1 MKEVIHGIFQN
12 HLIEET
18 SYKREELSTIENRIL
33 QTKCTLQRLRLSLLA
48 QEQGSVHWST
58 IESVDKQSSAQ
69 TWAEFEKQFY
79 NHDVTD
85 HEEGNDSIVHEE
97 SSDKDHFDV
106 EDISILDEMGV
117 SLPEEPENWQNL
129 GVACKDEVAGTEVTG
144 ISQCD
149 EHDNSKS
156 RFYDKRHV
164 IVGNTSQY
172 LKKSLRTTDEVS
184 HKWMIY
190 VRGSPNEPN
199 LESYI
204 KSVTFFLHPTYKPND
219 IVTISKSPYHLTQ
232 LGWGEFTVRVQL
244 LFQDSRHKPVD
255 ILHPL
260 KLDQTHTGDQMLGA
274 ETIVDVELL
283 KSHESLQ
290 HDVPR
295 HYISLPLKT
304 QNDSV
309 YLDHDYCYQTIV
321 TRETAVPMLKPHPSL
336 SPPIP
341 LIQPNI
347 ETMLHTVARQ
357 YTLYGNCEEPFTAIN
372 LEQYQQ
378 WNVIKKRAHE
388 WMRGVAIKHY
398 IKQNGVT
405 SLTTRQIVKWCRE
418 HGHTPLENG
427 SGNAYCKVCGH
438 LLDVG
443 CHSNCSDDY
452 NLSTLSDSLNLIDK
466 LDQSPENLEN
476 DVDVIRVTP
485 PTSVNVTYR
494 VPQFPELRWV
504 HMTAREIGV
513 VLYPMSHDKMLLHVV
528 DHMIFSACSQFLC
541 QLIRKAVAMETSYNH
556 SDLNDRIIVP
566 YLIYRCI
573 ETTPLFDFLTNFGL
587 GLNKK

>member
-1 MKEVIHGIFQN
+1 M
-12 HLIEET
+12 
-18 SYKREELSTIENRIL
+18 

-58 IESVDKQSSAQ
+58 VESIDKQSSAQ

-79 NHDVTD
+79 NHDISD
-85 HEEGNDSIVHEE
+85 HEEGSHVVRET
-97 SSDKDHFDV
+97 SSDRDHFDDMEGV
-106 EDISILDEMGV
+106 SILDEMDR
-117 SLPEEPENWQNL
+117 SLPEEPENWQNEM
-129 GVACKDEVAGTEVTG
+129 GVASKDEVAGNEAIS

-149 EHDNSKS
+149 EYDNSMS

-190 VRGSPNEPN
+190 VRGSPNEPS

-219 IVTISKSPYHLTQ
+219 IVTISKSPYHLTR

-290 HDVPR
+290 DNVPR

-304 QNDSV
+304 QSDSV
-309 YLDHDYCYQTIV
+309 YLDHDYCYQTII
-321 TRETAVPMLKPHPSL
+321 TRETTVPILKPHTSL
-336 SPPIP
+336 APPIP

-372 LEQYQQ
+372 LEQYQR
-378 WNVIKKRAHE
+378 WNIIKKRAHE
-388 WMRGVAIKHY
+388 WMRGVAIKQY
-398 IKQNGVT
+398 IKENGMT

-418 HGHTPLENG
+418 NGHTPLENE
-427 SGNAYCKVCGH
+427 SGNEYCKFCGRQF
-438 LLDVG
+438 DIV
-443 CHSNCSDDY
+443 CHSHCSDDC

-466 LDQSPENLEN
+466 LDQPDLPDNLDN
-476 DVDVIRVTP
+476 ADVDVIGVTP
-485 PTSVNVTYR
+485 PTSGNVTYR

-504 HMTAREIGV
+504 HMTAREMGV
-513 VLYPMSHDKMLLHVV
+513 VLYPMLHDKMLLHVV

-541 QLIRKAVAMETSYNH
+541 QLIRKAVAMETSYNQ

-566 YLIYRCI
+566 YQVYRCI
-573 ETTPLFDFLTNFGL
+573 ETTPLFDFLTNLGL

>member
-1 MKEVIHGIFQN
+1 M
-12 HLIEET
+12 
-18 SYKREELSTIENRIL
+18 
-33 QTKCTLQRLRLSLLA
+33 A

-58 IESVDKQSSAQ
+58 VENVDKQSSAQ

-79 NHDVTD
+79 NHDISD
-85 HEEGNDSIVHEE
+85 HEEGSNIVREN
-97 SSDKDHFDV
+97 SSDRDHFDM
-106 EDISILDEMGV
+106 EDVSILDEMGR
-117 SLPEEPENWQNL
+117 SLPGEPENCQNEV
-129 GVACKDEVAGTEVTG
+129 GVASKDEVDGSEVTS

-149 EHDNSKS
+149 ECDDSKS

-190 VRGSPNEPN
+190 VRGSPNEPS

-219 IVTISKSPYHLTQ
+219 IITISKSPYHLTR

-244 LFQDSRHKPVD
+244 LFRDSRHKPVD

-290 HDVPR
+290 HNVPR

-304 QNDSV
+304 QSDSV
-309 YLDHDYCYQTIV
+309 YLDHDYCYQTII
-321 TRETAVPMLKPHPSL
+321 TREATLPMMKPHTSL
-336 SPPIP
+336 APPIP

-347 ETMLHTVARQ
+347 ETMLHTAARQ

-372 LEQYQQ
+372 LEEYQC
-378 WNVIKKRAHE
+378 WNIIKKRAHE
-388 WMRGVAIKHY
+388 WMRGVAIKQY
-398 IKQNGVT
+398 IKENGMT

-418 HGHTPLENG
+418 NGHTPLENG
-427 SGNAYCKVCGH
+427 SGNEYCKFCGRQF
-438 LLDVG
+438 DKG
-443 CHSNCSDDY
+443 CHSHCSDDY

-466 LDQSPENLEN
+466 LDQQDLPDDLDNA

-485 PTSVNVTYR
+485 PTSANVTYR

-504 HMTAREIGV
+504 HVTAREMGV

-541 QLIRKAVAMETSYNH
+541 QLIRKAVAIETSYNQ

-566 YLIYRCI
+566 YQIYRCI

>member
-1 MKEVIHGIFQN
+1 M
-12 HLIEET
+12 
-18 SYKREELSTIENRIL
+18 
-33 QTKCTLQRLRLSLLA
+33 A

-58 IESVDKQSSAQ
+58 VESIDKQSSAQ

-79 NHDVTD
+79 NHDISD
-85 HEEGNDSIVHEE
+85 HEEGSHVVRET
-97 SSDKDHFDV
+97 SSDRDHFDDMEGV
-106 EDISILDEMGV
+106 SILDEMDR
-117 SLPEEPENWQNL
+117 SLPEEPENWQNEM
-129 GVACKDEVAGTEVTG
+129 GVASKDEVAGNEAIS

-149 EHDNSKS
+149 EYDNSMS

-190 VRGSPNEPN
+190 VRGSPNEPS

-219 IVTISKSPYHLTQ
+219 IVTISKSPYHLTR

-290 HDVPR
+290 DNVPR

-304 QNDSV
+304 QSDSV
-309 YLDHDYCYQTIV
+309 YLDHDYCYQTII
-321 TRETAVPMLKPHPSL
+321 TRETTVPILKPHTSL
-336 SPPIP
+336 APPIP

-372 LEQYQQ
+372 LEQYQR
-378 WNVIKKRAHE
+378 WNIIKKRAHE
-388 WMRGVAIKHY
+388 WMRGVAIKQY
-398 IKQNGVT
+398 IKENGMT

-418 HGHTPLENG
+418 NGHTPLENE
-427 SGNAYCKVCGH
+427 SGNEYCKFCGRQF
-438 LLDVG
+438 DIV
-443 CHSNCSDDY
+443 CHSHCSDDC

-466 LDQSPENLEN
+466 LDQPDLPDNLDN
-476 DVDVIRVTP
+476 ADVDVIGVTP
-485 PTSVNVTYR
+485 PTSGNVTYR

-504 HMTAREIGV
+504 HMTAREMGV
-513 VLYPMSHDKMLLHVV
+513 VLYPMLHDKMLLHVV

-541 QLIRKAVAMETSYNH
+541 QLIRKAVAMETSYNQ

-566 YLIYRCI
+566 YQVYRCI
-573 ETTPLFDFLTNFGL
+573 ETTPLFDFLTNLGL

>member
-1 MKEVIHGIFQN
+1 M
-12 HLIEET
+12 
-18 SYKREELSTIENRIL
+18 

-58 IESVDKQSSAQ
+58 VESIDKQSSVQ

-79 NHDVTD
+79 NHDISD
-85 HEEGNDSIVHEE
+85 HEEGSHVVRET
-97 SSDKDHFDV
+97 SSDRDHFDDMEGV
-106 EDISILDEMGV
+106 SILDEMDR
-117 SLPEEPENWQNL
+117 SLPEEPENWQNEM
-129 GVACKDEVAGTEVTG
+129 GVASKDEVAGNEAIS

-149 EHDNSKS
+149 EYDNSMS

-190 VRGSPNEPN
+190 VRGSPNEPS

-219 IVTISKSPYHLTQ
+219 IVTISKSPYHLTR

-290 HDVPR
+290 DNVPR

-304 QNDSV
+304 QSDSV
-309 YLDHDYCYQTIV
+309 YLDHDYCYQTII
-321 TRETAVPMLKPHPSL
+321 TRETTVPILKPHTSL
-336 SPPIP
+336 APPIP

-372 LEQYQQ
+372 LEQYQR
-378 WNVIKKRAHE
+378 WNIIKKRAHE
-388 WMRGVAIKHY
+388 WMRGVAIKQY
-398 IKQNGVT
+398 IKENGMT

-418 HGHTPLENG
+418 NGHTPLENESG
-427 SGNAYCKVCGH
+427 SEYCKFCGRQF
-438 LLDVG
+438 DIG
-443 CHSNCSDDY
+443 CHSHCSDDY

-466 LDQSPENLEN
+466 LDQPDLPDNLDN
-476 DVDVIRVTP
+476 ADVDVIGVTP
-485 PTSVNVTYR
+485 PTSANVTYR

-504 HMTAREIGV
+504 HMTAREMGV
-513 VLYPMSHDKMLLHVV
+513 VLYPMLHDKMLLHVV

-541 QLIRKAVAMETSYNH
+541 QLIRKAVAMETSYNQ

-566 YLIYRCI
+566 YQVYRCI
-573 ETTPLFDFLTNFGL
+573 ETTPLFDFLTNLGL